1 MSKFTPVVWRMAP
14 TMMRY
19 ALAIVC
25 VVAALLVT
33 ELLQHIMDGP
43 LWFVF
48 LVAVMFSSWVG
59 GLGPGLLAAL
69 LSILAIDYF
78 FVPPLYALTLKIEY
92 LPGTIIF
99 GLLALLVSWLSDRRK
114 RAETSLRQARDEL
127 EARVQER
134 TAELTRTNEQLQAEI
149 AERTRAEETREQ
161 LLVRERAARAEAVAA
176 QHRFRDLVNSIEGI
190 VWEADAQTF
199 QFLFVSQQAQ
209 SVLGYPVERWL
220 NEPTFWKDHLHPDDR
235 AWAVEFCV
243 TATAEK
249 RDHDFE
255 YRMLAADGRSLW
267 LRDLVTV
274 VAEGD
279 RATRLRGVMIN
290 ITARKRAEEAL
301 HERANLLDLTHDTV
315 FVRDMSDVITYW
327 NRGAEERYGWKK
339 EEAIGQVSHQL
350 MQTIFPAPLAKINA
364 ELLGMGRWE
373 GELTHTQRDGTQ
385 VVVASRWSLQRDEQG
400 NPIAILETNNDITER
415 RRAEAKLRESER
427 RYRNIFETA
436 GVSIWEEDFSQVNAA
451 IDARKAQGVRDFRQ
465 YFAAHPEF
473 VQHAM
478 ALVKIIDVNDTT
490 VKLFG
495 ARSKDELLG
504 SLHAI
509 STPEAQETFAGKLV
523 AIAEG
528 QTAFETETTLQTLK
542 GDKLIVL
549 FTMTFPSQSATL
561 DRVLVSMMDITARK
575 RAEYLTRQVF
585 EISPDGVSVVGRD
598 HRYQRVNSVYER
610 NWGMPAERI
619 AGMHVADL
627 LGRDVFEQTVKPHL
641 DRCFAGEDLSYA
653 QWFTNALGRRYLAV
667 TYSPLRPDSERV
679 EAALVISRDLTEHVL
694 ASEALR
700 EAQMELAHVT
710 RMTMMGE
717 ITASIAHEVNQPL
730 AAVTTNGN
738 ACLRWLAREPPNL
751 EEARECLKRIIR
763 DGNRASEVIARI
775 RTFLRKAEPQ
785 KARLA
790 VNDVVGEVIALAD
803 SELRRHRVALHTD
816 LAADLP
822 PVLADRIQLQQVLLN
837 LLLNGMEAMR
847 TVLDRPRELIVHSQK
862 EEAETIRVAVQD
874 AGTGIAPQDLERIF
888 TAFFTTKPAGLGMG
902 LAISRS
908 IIETHG
914 GRLWATPNAGP
925 GVTVQFTL
933 PTGDVRA
940 T

>member
-99 GLLALLVSWLSDRRK
+99 GLLALLVSWLSDRSK

-619 AGMHVADL
+619 VGMHVADL

-847 TVLDRPRELIVHSQK
+847 TVLDRPRELIVRSQK

>member
-99 GLLALLVSWLSDRRK
+99 GLLALLVSWLSDRSK

-243 TATAEK
+243 AATAEK

-619 AGMHVADL
+619 VGMHVADL

-641 DRCFAGEDLSYA
+641 ERCFAGEDLSYA

-847 TVLDRPRELIVHSQK
+847 TVLDRPRELIVRSQK